1 MDGVVHPNVEQAI
14 GRDRIRKALKRYENR
29 PADEHRYGIVRSVN
43 EDGSYEVLLDGD
55 VQTSRCAQ
63 YGTAL
68 VGDRVLAVTKKD
80 GRNDLIGRLGGEIG
94 GGGTV
99 VTKVDDVSN
108 YIAGRV
114 FAHAGMN
121 DPAGA
126 LLCDGRAVS
135 RREYWELFD
144 AIGTT
149 YGAGDGS
156 TTFNLPNIESR
167 TIIGESDSYA
177 LGATGGEDKHT
188 LTEGELPKLSGRAW
202 FRNWT
207 WGGGSQGSTF
217 LSPDGILKSESGGS
231 TGYDLLSY
239 GSAQGGSTILK
250 AEFGG
255 NQSHNNMQPYIVMR
269 YFITTGKGDP
279 VSGIN
284 PADYVVEWGKTGEW
298 RWEKWASGKAECWAT
313 LTRQDSI
320 QSSFGQFNL
329 SYLSLLMTYPF
340 EFVEEPIVTASANA
354 QDYTLFT
361 TLSGGSTTQTP
372 YVNAA
377 RPANAAITTKIDI
390 EYSIRA
396 VGEWKDSPAS
406 GGTETIAQTIAERFE
421 GIEADILDMRKT
433 KVLATTA
440 SFMNADQTVTLSE
453 AISEQDNGVMLVWS
467 GYYNGSSQNYD
478 WVFIPVPKHHVLKH
492 NGQGICCSALCGDG
506 HMMKYVYVSDTKID
520 GHSSGT
526 DTSTIDGVT
535 RANNKFVLR
544 YVIGY

>member
-108 YIAGRV
+108 YVAGRV
-114 FAHAGMN
+114 FAHAGTN

-156 TTFNLPNIESR
+156 STFNLPNIESR
-167 TIIGESDSYA
+167 TIIGEGTGESGTEYS
-177 LGATGGEDKHT
+177 LGATGGEEKHT
-188 LTEGELPKLSGRAW
+188 PIVEEMAAHSHPEQRTLSLGSGQLDGYMVSGGYTA
-202 FRNWT
+202 NGSSVGVGT
-207 WGGGSQGSTF
+207 QGGGQPF
-217 LSPDGILKSESGGS
+217 
-231 TGYDLLSY
+231 
-239 GSAQGGSTILK
+239 
-250 AEFGG
+250 
-255 NQSHNNMQPYIVMR
+255 NVMQPYIVMR

-284 PADYVVEWGKTGEW
+284 PADYVMEWGNTDGW
-298 RWEKWASGKAECWAT
+298 RWEKWASGKAECWKSVEHT
-313 LTRQDSI
+313 ITSWSPWG
-320 QSSFGQFNL
+320 SSYEGL
-329 SYLSLLMTYPF
+329 PSLDQQAFPF
-340 EFVEEPIVTASANA
+340 EFAEPPVVTPSANSS
-354 QDYTLFT
+354 YGILSVETSRKTTT
-361 TLSGGSTTQTP
+361 TLTPVFTVTRPNVGGTDPVT
-372 YVNAA
+372 
-377 RPANAAITTKIDI
+377 IDI
-390 EYSIRA
+390 R
-396 VGEWKDSPAS
+396 VKGFWKDSPAS
-406 GGTETIAQTIAERFE
+406 GGTATIAPTIAERFE
-421 GIEADILDMRKT
+421 GIESDVDSLAYDSGWLNLYVTTNLDVKARKVG
-433 KVLATTA
+433 K
-440 SFMNADQTVTLSE
+440 
-453 AISEQDNGVMLVWS
+453 I
-467 GYYNGSSQNYD
+467 
-478 WVFIPVPKHHVLKH
+478 
-492 NGQGICCSALCGDG
+492 
-506 HMMKYVYVSDTKID
+506 VYLY
-520 GHSSGT
+520 GHSSSGCPVDPGAYVAVTTLPVGWRPTFDIPIALDSHGGDNAAITGYIGT
-526 DTSTIDGVT
+526 NGILYLYSGSDRMTHWRCFTSFPVD
-535 RANNKFVLR
+535 
-544 YVIGY
+544 